1 MHSIS
6 IRSQGV
12 RQQLFPPPTY
22 KNYILC
28 KNTGSS
34 IFRFYQELLQ
44 IISFFL
50 HLVFGGRR
58 RNAVKPVK
66 IRTTSETNPQIG

>member
-12 RQQLFPPPTY
+12 RQQLFPPPAY

-34 IFRFYQELLQ
+34 IFWFYQELLQ

-50 HLVFGGRR
+50 HLVSGGR